1 MPPRPRPK
9 PSASNQRAPILPAP
23 VEEENIDINVSDTS
37 EVDNEDTPAPGKA
50 RATPVNAPGDE
61 KTISDEAPILPA
73 NREPFTKESLLR
85 YIRNFIVAD
94 DQVSFNWNSIFFI
107 LTGHFSP

>member
-1 MPPRPRPK
+1 VQLCADHNIQ
-9 PSASNQRAPILPAP
+9 PSGTI
-23 VEEENIDINVSDTS
+23 V
-37 EVDNEDTPAPGKA
+37 
-50 RATPVNAPGDE
+50 E